1 MLAEKTNKIIEEI
14 NGLKELMVKKIGND
28 MLNGMDETEAVA
40 MTKMFKLMNL
50 TMDLAKE
57 QAMTMDSINAKLDK
71 LLERTEKG
79 SN

>member
-14 NGLKELMVKKIGND
+14 NGLKELMVKEIGND

-40 MTKMFKLMNL
+40 MAKMFKLMNL

-57 QAMTMDSINAKLDK
+57 QAMAMDSINAKLDK